1 MLVMTTGGHFAGIVL
16 AGGLSTRF
24 GRDKAGELLRGRSLL
39 QRVLDRLDGIVD
51 EYVVVKAAGQEL
63 ASVYASRP
71 ITYVEDLFPGSGPL
85 GGVYTGL
92 STMAATR
99 AVAVACDMPL
109 LKPSLIALLRR
120 LQPEH
125 DAVVPLNGL
134 PEPLCAVY
142 AKTCI
147 PAIKAQLQAQ
157 SYKMTSFLDALTVRY
172 VEPAEWQRLDKD
184 GLSFLNVNTEEELV
198 RAEQILASGT

>member
-1 MLVMTTGGHFAGIVL
+1 MTTGGHFAGIVL
-16 AGGLSTRF
+16 AGGLNTRF
-24 GRDKAGELLRGRSLL
+24 GRDKASELLRGRSLL

-71 ITYVEDLFPGSGPL
+71 ITYVEDLFPGAGPL

-142 AKTCI
+142 AATCI
-147 PAIKAQLQAQ
+147 PAIKAQLEAG
-157 SYKMTSFLDALTVRY
+157 SYKMTSFLDDLAVRY
-172 VEPAEWQRLDKD
+172 VEPGEWQRLDKD
-184 GLSFLNVNTEEELV
+184 GLSFLNVNTEEDLE

>member
-1 MLVMTTGGHFAGIVL
+1 MLVMTTGGHFAGIIL
-16 AGGLSTRF
+16 AGGKSTRF
-24 GRDKAGELLRGRSLL
+24 GRDKPSELLRGRSLL

-63 ASVYASRP
+63 PAVYASRP
-71 ITYVEDLFPGSGPL
+71 ITYVEDLFLGAGPL

-92 STMAATR
+92 SSMAAAR

-120 LQPEH
+120 LQPGH

-142 AKTCI
+142 ATTCI
-147 PAIKAQLQAQ
+147 PAIEAQLEAQ
-157 SYKMTSFLDALTVRY
+157 SYKMTSFLDAVKVRFI
-172 VEPAEWQRLDKD
+172 EPSEWQRLDKD
-184 GLSFLNVNTEEELV
+184 GVSFLNVNTEEDME
-198 RAEQILASGT
+198 RAEQLLASGT